1 MLYLY
6 LEGSV
11 FMKMILRLV
20 KPYWRMLTISLTFKS
35 VGALADLFLP
45 WIIAYMIDTEIPKL
59 QESPDANLNS
69 LYILGGIMVLIA
81 FVGLY
86 LNVAANR
93 KAEMIAAITVKG
105 LRHDLFSKI
114 ERLSARQVDMITRPS
129 LISRMTTDTYNM
141 YNATASMQRL
151 GVRAPVLLIGGIL
164 MSLLMDPVLTI
175 IMVAMLLL
183 IIIIVYFYSR
193 KGIPLYAKTQGYV
206 DKFVRKLREYIS
218 GARVV
223 RALSMSEYEMEKFD
237 EANLNTVNSE
247 QKATITMSKIN
258 PLMQSVMNIGLVLVL
273 VAGAFRIDQGVTE
286 KGQIIAFVTYFT
298 IILGAMMSITRIFVL
313 SSRATASANRIDEVL
328 NMPEDMKDGLDLIE
342 VDARKP
348 IVEFKNVSFS
358 YNQKESNLKNISFKL
373 YQGQTLGI
381 IGATGSGKTTI
392 INLLMRFYDI
402 DSGSIEFYGKDIRS
416 IQQNDLR
423 KRIGVVF
430 QNDLIFADSIFG
442 NIQFNRDLIN
452 DEDIETATRV
462 AQAEFIYDKV
472 DELNHQMAQKGMN
485 LSGGQKQRVLIARAI
500 AGKPAIMVLDDASSA
515 LDYKTDMNMR
525 LALKKELKETTMIII
540 AQRISSLRDSDL
552 IILVEEGEILATG
565 THQQL
570 METCEMYQEIAYYQL
585 GGEQQ

>member
-1 MLYLY
+1 
-6 LEGSV
+6 
-11 FMKMILRLV
+11 MKMILRLV
-20 KPYWRMLTISLTFKS
+20 KPYWRMLTVSLTFKS

-45 WIIAYMIDTEIPKL
+45 WIIAYMIDTAIPDL
-59 QESPDANLNS
+59 QANSSTNLQS
-69 LYILGGIMVLIA
+69 LYLLGGLMVLIA

-114 ERLSARQVDMITRPS
+114 ERLSSRQVDIITRPS

-151 GVRAPVLLIGGIL
+151 GVRAPVLLIGGIF
-164 MSLLMDPVLTI
+164 MSLLLDPVLTL
-175 IMVAMLLL
+175 IMVAVLPL
-183 IIIIVYFYSR
+183 IIIIVYFFSR

-206 DKFVRKLREYIS
+206 DQLVRKLREYIS

-223 RALSMSEYEMEKFD
+223 RALSMSDYEIEKFD
-237 EANLNTVNSE
+237 EANQNTVNAE

-273 VAGAFRIDQGVTE
+273 VAGAYRIDQGVTE

-328 NMPEDMKDGLDLIE
+328 NMPEDMKDGYELIE
-342 VDARKP
+342 AIPDTP
-348 IVEFKNVSFS
+348 IIEFRDVYFS
-358 YNQKESNLKNISFKL
+358 YNQKESNLKSINFKL
-373 YQGQTLGI
+373 YQGQTLGV

-392 INLLMRFYDI
+392 INLLMRFYDV
-402 DSGSIEFYGKDIRS
+402 DSGSILFYGKDIRT

-423 KRIGVVF
+423 RRIGVVF
-430 QNDLIFADSIFG
+430 QNDLIFADTIFG
-442 NIQFNRDLIN
+442 NIQFNRDVITN
-452 DEDIETATRV
+452 EDITVATRV
-462 AQAEFIYDKV
+462 AQAEFIYDKN
-472 DELNHQMAQKGMN
+472 DEMIHQMAQRGMN
-485 LSGGQKQRVLIARAI
+485 LSGGQKQRVLIARAV
-500 AGKPAIMVLDDASSA
+500 AGKPDIMVLDDASSA

-525 LALKKELKETTMIII
+525 VALKKELKETTMIII
-540 AQRISSLRDSDL
+540 AQRISSLRDSNL
-552 IILVEEGEILATG
+552 ILLIEDGEILAAG
-565 THQQL
+565 THDHL
-570 METCEMYQEIAYYQL
+570 METCVMYQEIAFYQL
-585 GGEQQ
+585 GGEER

>member
-1 MLYLY
+1 
-6 LEGSV
+6 
-11 FMKMILRLV
+11 MKMILRLV

-175 IMVAMLLL
+175 IMVAMLPL

>member
-1 MLYLY
+1 MT
-6 LEGSV
+6 
-11 FMKMILRLV
+11 MILRLV

-35 VGALADLFLP
+35 VGALTDLFLP
-45 WIIAYMIDTEIPKL
+45 WIIAYMIDTTIPNL
-59 QESPDANLNS
+59 QADSATNLQP
-69 LYILGGIMVLIA
+69 LYLLGGLMVVIA
-81 FVGLY
+81 FAGLF

-164 MSLLMDPVLTI
+164 MSLLLDPVLTL
-175 IMVAMLLL
+175 IMVAMLPL
-183 IIIIVYFYSR
+183 IMIIVYFYSR
-193 KGIPLYAKTQGYV
+193 KGIPLYAKTQVNV
-206 DKFVRKLREYIS
+206 DKLVRKLREYVS

-223 RALSMSEYEMEKFD
+223 RALSMSEHEMDKFD
-237 EANLNTVNSE
+237 EANMNTVNAE
-247 QKATITMSKIN
+247 QKATMTMARIN
-258 PLMQSVMNIGLVLVL
+258 PLMRSVMNIGLVLVL
-273 VAGAFRIDQGVTE
+273 VAGAYRLDQGVTQ

-328 NMPEDMKDGLDLIE
+328 NMPDDMQDGYELVEHKDG
-342 VDARKP
+342 VP
-348 IVEFKNVSFS
+348 IIEFKNVSFS
-358 YNQKESNLKNISFKL
+358 YNQKQSNLQDISFKL
-373 YQGQTLGI
+373 YKGQTLGI

-392 INLLMRFYDI
+392 INLLMRFYDV
-402 DSGSIEFYGKDIRS
+402 DSGSIEFYGKDIKTL
-416 IQQNDLR
+416 QQNDLR

-442 NIQFNRDLIN
+442 NIQFNRDLIS
-452 DEDIETATRV
+452 DLDIAIATRV
-462 AQAEFIYDKV
+462 AQAEFIYDKD
-472 DELNHQMAQKGMN
+472 DEMDYQMAQRGMN
-485 LSGGQKQRVLIARAI
+485 LSGGQKQRVLIARAV
-500 AGKPAIMVLDDASSA
+500 AGKPEIMVLDDASSA

-525 LALKKELKETTMIII
+525 VPLKTELSETTMIII

-552 IILVEEGEILATG
+552 ILLIEEGQVLAAG
-565 THQQL
+565 THKHL
-570 METCEMYQEIAYYQL
+570 METSEMYQEIAYYQL
-585 GGEQQ
+585 GGEQK